1 MGPFDRIL
9 LAIYSLFLTAVFA
22 LFSAIMIGWAA
33 PVVFLR
39 ELFYPGRPEVFWPLM
54 AVLILAGVRLFWASL
69 GKKQEKYVAL
79 EDNNLGN
86 VRIAIAA
93 IQSLVEK
100 VVTQITGVS
109 DLKSRITQG
118 PQGVNIHLNVVVS
131 SDVGFPQL
139 SGEIQLLVTEQVLA
153 ITGIT
158 VNSVRVFVENIAA
171 KPVPVA
177 ASKQRVR

>member
-1 MGPFDRIL
+1 MGPFDRAL
-9 LAIYSLFLTAVFA
+9 LAVYSLFLTALFI
-22 LFSAIMIGWAA
+22 LFSAVMAGWTA
-33 PVVFLR
+33 PVFFLR

-54 AVLILAGVRLFWASL
+54 AVLILAGARLFWASL

-100 VVTQITGVS
+100 VVSRITGVS
-109 DLKSRITQG
+109 ELKSRITQA
-118 PQGVNIHLNVVVS
+118 PQGVNIHLNVIVT

-139 SGEIQLLVTEQVLA
+139 SGEIQRLVTEQVTET
-153 ITGIT
+153 TGIT
-158 VNSVRVFVENIAA
+158 VNSVRVLVENVAV
-171 KPVPVA
+171 KPVP
-177 ASKQRVR
+177 ASKPRVR